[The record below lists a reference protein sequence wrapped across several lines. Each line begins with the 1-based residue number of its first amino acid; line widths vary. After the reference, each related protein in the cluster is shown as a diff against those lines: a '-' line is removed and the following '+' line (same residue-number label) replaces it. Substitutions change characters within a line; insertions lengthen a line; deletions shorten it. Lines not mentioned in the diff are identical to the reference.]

1 MDTNRRHFTAAKTN
15 VSYTKRLYTFLAL
28 RAYSAIIFG
37 ALFCTL
43 SVKLFQSFRLS
54 RVSEYPGWILSDI
67 AVLLGIDIVLSV
79 VCFFRPRRWV
89 IRSATIFAA
98 VVCTWSVMNAGWL
111 LRTGT
116 QILPPVLLPLFR
128 DPINSLVIIFGNLI
142 EMPAAAILLLGPSAA
157 ALAFFFVVLARP
169 VPPRY
174 TQKQFGR
181 RVLISLCL
189 IFAAVSGRLVAAEH
203 GSVSIS
209 SVELCYNSQL
219 RAVTSLILPSPAR
232 LSRAE
237 LAKATRII
245 PTFDEVTLGLSQPR
259 QKSPNVLLV
268 VLEGVQY
275 RYTSLAD
282 EKNNLTPHL
291 ALVARRGIRFTN
303 ARSTVTH
310 TTKALFSILTGRYPS
325 VSQDLVEAI
334 PVDKPYSGLATI
346 LKKQL
351 GYRSAFFQSAKGNF
365 ESRPALVHN
374 LGFDKFWAREDANN
388 PDCFVGSL
396 GCDEFAML
404 EPIAKWINNAG
415 GPFLITIMCSVTHDP
430 YEVPEWYAEPAR
442 EPLERYKQTIRY
454 TDQFLEALDKKLA
467 ALGLADS
474 TIFCIVGD
482 HGEGFGE
489 HGLMAHERISFEE
502 ALRIPWVVRVPGA
515 GPIGKITEAV
525 SSIDVTPT
533 LLSVLG
539 FSIKE
544 GDFDGANTLDNIAAN
559 RAVYFSGWLQESP
572 SGFVRAG
579 PRGTSRK
586 FIYYPSSGA
595 VAAYD
600 LAADPMELNG
610 SELAKGEA
618 EKLSAQIIRW
628 RRESIFR
635 IDRNAEGERILF
647 GHWLCRW
654 KGRISKKCT
663 NIETE

>member
-1 MDTNRRHFTAAKTN
+1 MK
-15 VSYTKRLYTFLAL
+15 VSYAKRLYAFLAP
-28 RAYSAIIFG
+28 RAYSVIIFG

-43 SVKLFQSFRLS
+43 AVKLFQSLRLGRLS
-54 RVSEYPGWILSDI
+54 EYSGWILSDI

-89 IRSATIFAA
+89 IRSATILAA
-98 VVCTWSVMNAGWL
+98 VVCTWSVMNAGWII
-111 LRTGT
+111 RTGT

-128 DPINSLVIIFGNLI
+128 DPVNSLGIIFGNLA
-142 EMPAAAILLLGPSAA
+142 EMPFTAIILLGPSAA
-157 ALAFFFVVLARP
+157 ALGFFFVVLAKP
-169 VPPRY
+169 VPPAY
-174 TQKQFGR
+174 TRKQLDR
-181 RVLISLCL
+181 RVLIWLCL
-189 IFAAVSGRLVAAEH
+189 IFAAVSGRLAAAEH
-203 GSVSIS
+203 GSASIGS
-209 SVELCYNSQL
+209 AELRYNCQL
-219 RAVTSLILPSPAR
+219 RAVTSLILPGPAR

-237 LAKATRII
+237 VAEAKRII
-245 PTFDEVTLGLSQPR
+245 PTFDKVTLELSRPR

-275 RYTSLAD
+275 KYTSLAD

-291 ALVARRGIRFTN
+291 ALVARRGIRFAN

-325 VSQDLVEAI
+325 VSQELVEAVV
-334 PVDKPYSGLATI
+334 VDKPYASIATI

-374 LGFDKFWAREDANN
+374 LGFEKFWAREDANK
-388 PDCFVGSL
+388 PASFVGSL
-396 GCDEFAML
+396 GCDEFEML
-404 EPIAKWINNAG
+404 EPISKWISSSDK
-415 GPFLITIMCSVTHDP
+415 PFLITIMCSVTHDP
-430 YEVPEWYAEPAR
+430 YEVPKWYAEPAK

-467 ALGLADS
+467 ALGLADK

-489 HGLMAHERISFEE
+489 HGLMAHERIAFEE

-515 GPIGKITEAV
+515 GPLRGKITEAV

-533 LLSVLG
+533 LLSLLG

-544 GDFDGANTLDNIAAN
+544 GDFDGANGLGNITAS
-559 RAVYFSGWLQESP
+559 RPVYFSGWLQESP

-579 PRGTSRK
+579 SEGTIRK

-595 VAAYD
+595 VVAYD
-600 LAADPMELNG
+600 LADDPMELNG
-610 SELAKGEA
+610 SELSREQAK
-618 EKLSAQIIRW
+618 KLSSQIIRW
-628 RRESIFR
+628 RKGSIFQ
-635 IDRNAEGERILF
+635 IYQKNEGERVLF
-647 GHWLCRW
+647 GHWFCRW
-654 KGRISKKCT
+654 KGRSPKKCSKL
-663 NIETE
+663 NEKQGRP